1 MASEDDSIEGEIIAQ
16 VARLGLNTEDLIN
29 LFEVISML
37 LGSSIYSTCTEEK
50 QKANPAT
57 RLWLYDD

>member
-1 MASEDDSIEGEIIAQ
+1 
-16 VARLGLNTEDLIN
+16 
-29 LFEVISML
+29 ML
-37 LGSSIYSTCTEEK
+37 LESSIYSTHTEEK